1 MSKSLRNFVEKH
13 RDAFDDKEPPKGLWK
28 KIESALPQGKHV
40 SLWASVGMWRAAA
53 ILFMGLSV
61 YLLLSNPERESATV
75 ASREIQGEF
84 KAVESFYSAEI
95 EKKVKLIN
103 DFDGLFE
110 KDQFSQDLAK
120 LDAMYQVLSD
130 EMKASPSQKVKDAL
144 ILNMLVRIDLLNQ
157 QIKKLEESREN
168 QNGDT
173 RSS

>member
-1 MSKSLRNFVEKH
+1 MSKSLKNFVEKH
-13 RDAFDDKEPPKGLWK
+13 RDAFDDKEPPKAVWK
-28 KIESALPQGKHV
+28 KIENALPQRKHM

-53 ILFMGLSV
+53 VLFMGLSV
-61 YLLLSNPERESATV
+61 YLLLSSPEGESNKM
-75 ASREIQGEF
+75 ASREMQGEF

-130 EMKASPSQKVKDAL
+130 EMKSSPSQKVKDAL

-157 QIKKLEESREN
+157 QIKKLEESKEKKG
-168 QNGDT
+168 GDE